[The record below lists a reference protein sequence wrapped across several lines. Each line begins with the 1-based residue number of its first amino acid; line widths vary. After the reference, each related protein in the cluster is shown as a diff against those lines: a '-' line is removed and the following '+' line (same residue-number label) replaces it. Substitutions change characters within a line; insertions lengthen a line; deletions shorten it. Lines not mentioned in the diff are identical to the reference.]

1 MKMTFASLVA
11 LRGARVS
18 TAIVERAAWL
28 RERAAPTS
36 FLVAGALE
44 QAAEVTLAAEFEG
57 ISDAEFKRIWTTFAG
72 IWGSTALKKARCL
85 MIMRVGSSSA
95 LPALQTGADC
105 VAAVG
110 PAW

>member
-18 TAIVERAAWL
+18 TAVSTATEERAAWL

-95 LPALQTGADC
+95 LPA
-105 VAAVG
+105 
-110 PAW
+110 